1 MIEKKMKESR
11 SVEFK
16 TSLFYTAGNEKSGED
31 QIGVIVRTLAAF
43 MNSEGGALYIGLDD
57 KGTPSADITAEFKFM
72 NHYPA
77 YQNSVY
83 SFGED
88 GYKRFIQEWV
98 LRWLGIDAVKLLTFE
113 FFNEGIIKVCK
124 ITAAKSVIPIWF
136 NRVDLYVRCD
146 ASTRR
151 LREDDVTR
159 FYLWFANI
167 NVAEDSNMSELVSRA
182 KSNIVPSAK
191 AQSILVV
198 YPNGDYVYEKS
209 GKATMVE
216 VIRRAGIHN
225 VIALDLAG
233 RKGNK
238 KSQYVPFIG
247 KEEYRDNSGPTQTVE
262 GEYFIFSKYSTGD
275 LIDKLNH
282 ISLGLGLGLHIEKY

>member
-1 MIEKKMKESR
+1 MIEKKIKENR
-11 SVEFK
+11 AVEFK

-72 NHYPA
+72 NYYPA

-238 KSQYVPFIG
+238 KSPYVPFIG

-262 GEYFIFSKYSTGD
+262 GEYFIFSKYSTED

>member
-83 SFGED
+83 GFGED
-88 GYKRFIQEWV
+88 GYKRFIQDWV
-98 LRWLGIDAVKLLTFE
+98 AKWLGNYAVSLLTFE

-124 ITAAKSVIPIWF
+124 ITAAKSFMPIWL
-136 NRVDLYVRCD
+136 NREDLYVRCD

-151 LREDDVTR
+151 LKGDDVTR
-159 FYLWFANI
+159 FYMGLANI
-167 NVAEDSNMSELVSRA
+167 KVAEESNMPELVSKA

-191 AQSILVV
+191 VQRILVV

-225 VIALDLAG
+225 VIGLDMAG

-238 KSQYVPFIG
+238 NTPYVPFIG

-275 LIDKLNH
+275 LIEKLNQ